1 MKKIIVISIV
11 ALSSLSA
18 QAMCYS
24 DGIRSGIVQKFSK
37 KGLLIKSWEGEL
49 VMEGNKFSQASGG
62 NVWKF
67 SVSEPAVA
75 AVVDSATMHGN
86 SVSLK
91 YCQTYFNVGTTDTD
105 YRIIEAIEKV
115 KK

>member
-1 MKKIIVISIV
+1 
-11 ALSSLSA
+11 
-18 QAMCYS
+18 MCYS

-37 KGLLIKSWEGEL
+37 KGLLVKSWEGEL
-49 VMEGNKFSQASGG
+49 VMEGNKFNQASGG

-67 SVSEPAVA
+67 SVSEPTVA
-75 AVVDSATMHGN
+75 TVVETATMNGN
-86 SVSLK
+86 VVSLK
-91 YCQTYFNVGTTDTD
+91 YCQAYFNVGTTDTD